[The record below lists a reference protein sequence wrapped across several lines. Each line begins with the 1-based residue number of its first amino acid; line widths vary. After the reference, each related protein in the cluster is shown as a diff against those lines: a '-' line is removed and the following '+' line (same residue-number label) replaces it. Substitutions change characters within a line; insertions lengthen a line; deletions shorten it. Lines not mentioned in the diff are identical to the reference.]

1 MKFSA
6 SHFFAASLAPL
17 ALALSSCVSWDKLPK
32 IPLPKLPEMHVPFV
46 SKAAPEDPLLPF
58 TLRQSLGYG
67 HTLLF
72 TAYAGQISPNKL
84 FNDSVMVDKSGE
96 IDLGKYGKVRI
107 GGLSAYEAVLAIQG
121 AFNKKRGESII
132 NVQLVQIEDVPLLTV
147 RGAVSQPG
155 IYPYFEGATVTNILP
170 YAGGRDP
177 KTTGHTVYVTHKGVR
192 AYHPSGDTASIP
204 LESGDIITLS
214 DGL

>member
-6 SHFFAASLAPL
+6 SRFFAASLTPL
-17 ALALSSCVSWDKLPK
+17 TLSLSSCVSWDKIPK

-46 SKAAPEDPLLPF
+46 NHAPEDPQLPF
-58 TLRQSLGYG
+58 TLKQTLGYG
-67 HTLLF
+67 HTLQF
-72 TAYAGQISPNKL
+72 AAYAGQISPDKL
-84 FNDSVMVDKSGE
+84 FNGSVMVDETGE

-147 RGAVSQPG
+147 RGAVSKPG
-155 IYPYFEGATVTNILP
+155 IYPYFEGATINNILP

-204 LESGDIITLS
+204 LESGDIISLS